1 MKKESMTFEQSVTRL
16 EEIVRQME
24 NGDVALEE
32 ALKLFEL
39 PRTLGQSEGLA
50 VKAAIGRFGPYVQL
64 GKLYVSIPK
73 EMSPHTITLEEA
85 EELIRA
91 KREAEANKLIRDFG
105 TELPGTQ
112 VLNGRFGP
120 YIAHTPEGA
129 RRPVNYRIPKGE
141 DPATLTAD
149 RVRELMIEQDAAPR
163 KTTRRRTRAA
173 K

>member
-1 MKKESMTFEQSVTRL
+1 M
-16 EEIVRQME
+16 
-24 NGDVALEE
+24 
-32 ALKLFEL
+32 
-39 PRTLGQSEGLA
+39 
-50 VKAAIGRFGPYVQL
+50 
-64 GKLYVSIPK
+64 
-73 EMSPHTITLEEA
+73 
-85 EELIRA
+85 
-91 KREAEANKLIRDFG
+91 
-105 TELPGTQ
+105 
-112 VLNGRFGP
+112 LNGRFGP